1 MSIGLN
7 NLLNMLQQQQQGQS
21 VPAYQQRQDLLL
33 QQQQAPSSS
42 YVNPNAFMSGPN
54 YARLIAGGENVEQ
67 MIAPGVSYSPEQ
79 PMGYNA
85 AGSIMQPQPPQED
98 SGSGVGGGAGGGVG
112 IIGGDTGGSDT
123 GGSGGGGTGV
133 PGSGGL
139 GSNQIEM
146 VRNMDRKELEGLFD
160 FMMES

>member
-21 VPAYQQRQDLLL
+21 VPTYQQRQDLLL

-42 YVNPNAFMSGPN
+42 YVSPSSFMSGPN
-54 YARLIAGGENVEQ
+54 YARLIAGGQNVEQ

-79 PMGYNA
+79 PMGYNPT
-85 AGSIMQPQPPQED
+85 GSIMQPQPPQED
-98 SGSGVGGGAGGGVG
+98 PGADVGGGASGGVG
-112 IIGGDTGGSDT
+112 IIGGGTGGSDT
-123 GGSGGGGTGV
+123 GGASGGGTGV
-133 PGSGGL
+133 PGSGL
-139 GSNQIEM
+139 ASNQIEM